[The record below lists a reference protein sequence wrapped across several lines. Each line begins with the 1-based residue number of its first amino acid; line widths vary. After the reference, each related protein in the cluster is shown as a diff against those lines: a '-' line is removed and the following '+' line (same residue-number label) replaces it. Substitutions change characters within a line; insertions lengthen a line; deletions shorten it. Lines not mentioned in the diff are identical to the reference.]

1 VIGEPL
7 LDRFLSGS
15 RAHAARRVEE
25 MRAAAAYLE
34 ELGVRP
40 HVASAAAETL
50 ADLAAGEAAP

>member
-1 VIGEPL
+1 
-7 LDRFLSGS
+7 
-15 RAHAARRVEE
+15 